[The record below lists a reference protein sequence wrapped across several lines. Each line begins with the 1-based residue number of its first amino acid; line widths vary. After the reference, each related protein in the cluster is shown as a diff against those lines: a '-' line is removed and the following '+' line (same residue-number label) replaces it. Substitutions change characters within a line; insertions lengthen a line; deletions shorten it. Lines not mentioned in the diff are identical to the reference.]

1 MAENIKLTD
10 GEVML
15 KVAGYDSQAL
25 EELYE
30 RYSPLLFTLINRIV
44 ENKELAEEVLSD
56 VFVIIW
62 QKIEKF
68 DFKTNNVYTWLVLLA
83 RNKALDV
90 LKRNNNPGMLP
101 EYDDEYENEF
111 IIPKLSD
118 SIIPLDLE
126 KILSKNSGITNALN
140 KLTDAQKYV
149 IELAFYHGL
158 KEDDIAKKLNIP
170 APTVKSKIQITL
182 GNLYKKF
189 APEIE

>member
-1 MAENIKLTD
+1 MTD

-30 RYSPLLFTLINRIV
+30 RYSQLLFTLINKILDNREI
-44 ENKELAEEVLSD
+44 AEEVLSD

-90 LKRNNNPGMLP
+90 HKRNNNPGLMP
-101 EYDDEYENEF
+101 EYNDDYVNEF
-111 IIPKLSD
+111 IIPKLSG
-118 SIIPLDLE
+118 SIAPLELE
-126 KILSKNSGITNALN
+126 KILSKKIGIADALN

-149 IELAFYHGL
+149 IDLAFYHGL

-170 APTVKSKIQITL
+170 APTVKSKIQVTL
-182 GNLYKKF
+182 GNLYKKI
-189 APEIE
+189 AAEID

>member
-1 MAENIKLTD
+1 MTD

-30 RYSPLLFTLINRIV
+30 RYSQLLFTLINKILDNREI
-44 ENKELAEEVLSD
+44 AEEVLTD

-90 LKRNNNPGMLP
+90 LKRNNNPGLMP
-101 EYDDEYENEF
+101 EYNDDYVNEF

-118 SIIPLDLE
+118 SIVPLELE
-126 KILSKNSGITNALN
+126 KILSKNTGIANALN

-170 APTVKSKIQITL
+170 APTVKSKIQVTL
-182 GNLYKKF
+182 GNLYKKI
-189 APEIE
+189 ATEIN